1 LFLERESGI
10 SLSSS
15 TEGDFVVFRVFFFLF
30 LFVCMV
36 VSLIF
41 GNGGCWFGGREEEA
55 AGGGE
60 QDEAENED
68 RFAVGDFGEDLCRF
82 MFFLFNNLF

>member
-1 LFLERESGI
+1 
-10 SLSSS
+10 
-15 TEGDFVVFRVFFFLF
+15 
-30 LFVCMV
+30 MV

-68 RFAVGDFGEDLCRF
+68 RFAVGDSGEDLCRF
-82 MFFLFNNLF
+82 VFLLFIKLFNFFELVVAGDFSFLGGSGWFV

>member
-1 LFLERESGI
+1 VEFRFPLALREILLFLG
-10 SLSSS
+10 
-15 TEGDFVVFRVFFFLF
+15 FFFFLF

-41 GNGGCWFGGREEEA
+41 GIGGCWFGGREEEA

-82 MFFLFNNLF
+82 MFFLFNNLFYYF